1 MTDFQNQ
8 NLQHILNKYGEKL
21 DKARAEEEVRQK
33 AAEKEAEA
41 NKKPELNTIDML
53 EPDGVPIMMP
63 EIEEEIP
70 LPSNA
75 RDAMPELTPAQELE
89 VRAATIK
96 LISDLTGEPLEAD
109 ATHKADATMLAQQM
123 ISDPTMRPT
132 YANYPN
138 ETIAFLAGMVAQ
150 TNHAVVE
157 ELADLKLYVVNNLI
171 KMAEIAKSDKDKI
184 AALKAIGEI
193 DGVDAFKKR
202 SEVTV
207 KQQSIE
213 EVEAE
218 LYKTLQAI
226 RGKVIE
232 GEIVK
237 DE

>member
-1 MTDFQNQ
+1 
-8 NLQHILNKYGEKL
+8 
-21 DKARAEEEVRQK
+21 
-33 AAEKEAEA
+33 
-41 NKKPELNTIDML
+41 
-53 EPDGVPIMMP
+53 
-63 EIEEEIP
+63 
-70 LPSNA
+70 
-75 RDAMPELTPAQELE
+75 
-89 VRAATIK
+89 
-96 LISDLTGEPLEAD
+96 
-109 ATHKADATMLAQQM
+109 
-123 ISDPTMRPT
+123 MRPT